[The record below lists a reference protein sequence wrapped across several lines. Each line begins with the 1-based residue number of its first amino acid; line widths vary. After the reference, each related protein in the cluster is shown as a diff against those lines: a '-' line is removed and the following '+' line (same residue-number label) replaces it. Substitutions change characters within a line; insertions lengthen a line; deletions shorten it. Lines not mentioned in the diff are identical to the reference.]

1 MIKIKNKS
9 FNFSKVVSIDYAT
22 SETSKKNWLIVVLD
36 LEKENKVFFEVQDE
50 TEYNNIILDITNQ
63 IKSK

>member
-9 FNFSKVVSIDYAT
+9 FNLSKVISIDYAT
-22 SETSKKNWLIVVLD
+22 SETSKKNWLIVILD
-36 LEKENKVFFEVQDE
+36 AEKENKVFIEIQDE
-50 TEYNNIILDITNQ
+50 TEYNNIILDVTNQ